1 MSRIFGPIRQSGY
14 VVRDIHAAMRHW
26 TQVMGVGP
34 FIHLPH
40 VRPDDFVY
48 RGSPSSPECS
58 IAIAFSGDLQI
69 ELIEVHSDTPNLW
82 QDFLDAGREGLQ
94 HVSAWTDD
102 LDAALERVTRAGHR
116 VTQKGTIGGGLR
128 FAYFDTEAHP
138 GTVFE
143 ISNLDADPY
152 RSAMGA
158 LREAARTWDG
168 SDPVRES
175 PV

>member
-1 MSRIFGPIRQSGY
+1 
-14 VVRDIHAAMRHW
+14 
-26 TQVMGVGP
+26 
-34 FIHLPH
+34 
-40 VRPDDFVY
+40 VY
-48 RGSPSSPECS
+48 RGRSSSPECS

-102 LDAALERVTRAGHR
+102 FDAALARITEAGHSCA
-116 VTQKGTIGGGLR
+116 QQGSLPGGIR

-143 ISNLDADPY
+143 LSNLDAEPF
-152 RSAMGA
+152 RTAMA
-158 LREAARTWDG
+158 ELREAARTWDG
-168 SDPVRES
+168 SEPVRS
-175 PV
+175 PTF